1 MLSNRTSGILRGLII
16 VAVIGVW
23 MAIGALGGQA
33 QGKLSTVQTNDA
45 AAFLPASAES
55 TQAAELADD
64 FVDTESLPALVV
76 ASTGD
81 GSALAADDL
90 AALEAYAAAVP
101 DAELEGTS
109 GDEPRTVGDVSTA
122 DPVVVP
128 SEDGEA
134 ALVVVSLDA
143 AVASD
148 RVGADEDSVSE
159 LAVGALRDLA
169 AADAADGG
177 LAGTDL
183 EVYVTGPAGFVA
195 DLVTAFGGI
204 DTVLLLVALGAVL
217 VILAIVYRSPVLPFL
232 VILTA
237 VLALTL
243 AGLVVY
249 HLAAADVL
257 TLNGQSQGILSIL
270 VVGAAVDYSLLVVA
284 RYREELRHVR
294 STVTA
299 LRRAVRASVEPIAAS
314 AGTVIAGLLC
324 LLLSDLASNRSLGP
338 VAAIGIA
345 AAFVAAL
352 TLLPALLLIAGQRS
366 RALFWPRMPRYA
378 GDHALP
384 QDAVATPGTGAAVGS
399 SPLARESAPAPA
411 RAPAASSEDSV
422 SVEGH
427 GVWSRVASFVGRHDR
442 RVWIATAVVLAAC
455 AAFVPTLDADGTGD
469 SEVFLTQ
476 VDSVDGEEVLTEHF
490 EGVSAQPAIVV
501 APEADVQ
508 AVVDAAE
515 ATDGVASASPVT
527 DQPAPAPGAPAQGDP
542 LVVDG
547 QVRVDVTTDAPSDS
561 QEAVETVS
569 ALRDAVHDVS
579 PEAVVGG
586 AAAERLDTQLAGQRD
601 LRIIVPVV
609 LVVILLILI
618 LLLRSILAPVLL
630 MAANVLSFGA
640 ALGVAALVFNH
651 VLDFPGADPAVPL
664 YAFCFLVALGVDY
677 SIFLMTRVREES
689 LQVGTRRGVLRA
701 LAVTGSVI
709 TSAGVVLA
717 ATFAALGIIPLLFLA
732 QLAFIVAFGV
742 LVDTLVVRSLLV
754 PALVHDVGRRSW
766 WPSALGRTDG
776 GARERDEPVEPA
788 APAAPA
794 GHAAG

>member
-1 MLSNRTSGILRGLII
+1 MAPFLSMLSNRTGGFLRGLII
-16 VAVIGVW
+16 VAVIGLW
-23 MAIGALGGQA
+23 MTIGALGGQA
-33 QGKLSTVQTNDA
+33 QGRLSSVQTNDA

-55 TQAAELADD
+55 TRAAEVAQEFTDSE
-64 FVDTESLPALVV
+64 TLPALVV
-76 ASTGD
+76 ATTGD
-81 GSALAADDL
+81 GSALTPDDL
-90 AALEAYAAAVP
+90 AALDAYAKAVP
-101 DAELEGTS
+101 GAPLEGTS
-109 GDEPRTVGDVSTA
+109 GDEPATVGNVSVA

-143 AVASD
+143 SVASD
-148 RVGADEDSVSE
+148 RIGADEDSVSE

-169 AADAADGG
+169 AAGASEGG
-177 LAGTDL
+177 LAGTSLD
-183 EVYVTGPAGFVA
+183 VWVTGPAGFVA

-217 VILAIVYRSPVLPFL
+217 VILAIVYRSPILPFL

-284 RYREELRHVR
+284 RYREELRLVR
-294 STVTA
+294 STTTA
-299 LRRAVRASVEPIAAS
+299 LRRAVRASVEPVAAS

-324 LLLSDLASNRSLGP
+324 LLLSDLSSNRSLGP

-352 TLLPALLLIAGQRS
+352 TLLPALLLVAGQRS
-366 RALFWPRMPRYA
+366 RGLFWPRMPRYEGAHAQHDGAAA
-378 GDHALP
+378 GARPTTVESD
-384 QDAVATPGTGAAVGS
+384 DAVRV
-399 SPLARESAPAPA
+399 
-411 RAPAASSEDSV
+411 D
-422 SVEGH
+422 GH

-442 RVWIATAVVLAAC
+442 RVWVVTALVLAAC

-469 SEVFLTQ
+469 SEVFLAD
-476 VDSVDGEEVLTEHF
+476 VDSVAGEAALTEHF

-501 APEADVQ
+501 APEEDLD
-508 AVVDAAE
+508 AVVAAAE
-515 ATDGVASASPVT
+515 GTEGVSAATPVT

-569 ALRDAVHDVS
+569 ALRDAVHEVS

-601 LRIIVPVV
+601 LRVIVPVV
-609 LVVILLILI
+609 LAVILLILI
-618 LLLRSILAPVLL
+618 LLLRSVVAPVLL
-630 MAANVLSFGA
+630 MLANVLSFGA
-640 ALGVAALVFNH
+640 ALGVAAIVFDH

-689 LQVGTRRGVLRA
+689 LRVGTRRGVLRG

-717 ATFAALGIIPLLFLA
+717 TTFAALGIIPLLFLA

-754 PALVHDVGRRSW
+754 PALVHDVGRRAW
-766 WPSALGRTDG
+766 WPSALGRTDRG
-776 GARERDEPVEPA
+776 PGEPGQ
-788 APAAPA
+788 PA
-794 GHAAG
+794 GSGSAGQSSSTRAIASDSDGVTASS